1 MTFTESRSQLHKL
14 QDSLFWVLTLFWG
27 LNCLKSVRVNHISA
41 LGKPKLNA
49 ENEPQFQ
56 NVITLSFLFLFL
68 NKCFLCCATQK
79 THLFNVTETS
89 VRICNETC
97 CANRASTKQCFEC
110 SGKKETKLFC
120 SENKIMI
127 YIYVLTE

>member
-56 NVITLSFLFLFL
+56 NVITLNVSLSFHFLFL

-89 VRICNETC
+89 VRICNETS
-97 CANRASTKQCFEC
+97 CAIKASTKQCFEC
-110 SGKKETKLFC
+110 SGRRKTKLFC
-120 SENKIMI
+120 EKKHQ
-127 YIYVLTE
+127 